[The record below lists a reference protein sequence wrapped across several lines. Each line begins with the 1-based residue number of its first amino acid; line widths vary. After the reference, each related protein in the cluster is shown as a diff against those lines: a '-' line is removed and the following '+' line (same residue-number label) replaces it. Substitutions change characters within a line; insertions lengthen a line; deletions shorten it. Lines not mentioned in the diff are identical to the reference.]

1 MSWFAK
7 KVIWI
12 WTATESPFHSPHK
25 LYGKIFQF
33 GVTNQQYQ
41 FLRLLS
47 QFSLHCYTR
56 CYVVCQ
62 CGNCSLPSAISAK
75 GLSPHPQSSGLTW
88 PLQLTQGSSDM
99 ASASYTKNTGISPTV
114 WLDSVSHHCESHNH
128 CVLHKITTCTH
139 RPFHYKSNNMFMDL
153 TKWFRNYSRPIYKLC
168 APSNCR

>member
-1 MSWFAK
+1 MASVAY
-7 KVIWI
+7 
-12 WTATESPFHSPHK
+12 TR
-25 LYGKIFQF
+25 QF
-33 GVTNQQYQ
+33 WHG
-41 FLRLLS
+41 LC
-47 QFSLHCYTR
+47 SLHKA
-56 CYVVCQ
+56 V
-62 CGNCSLPSAISAK
+62 
-75 GLSPHPQSSGLTW
+75 LTW
-88 PLQLTQGSSDM
+88 PLHPTQGSSDMASASYTRQFWHGLCSLHKAVLTWPLHLTQGSSDM

>member
-99 ASASYTKNTGISPTV
+99 ASVAYTRQFWHGLCSLHKAVLTWPLQLTQGSSDMASASYTRQFWHGLCI
-114 WLDSVSHHCESHNH
+114 
-128 CVLHKITTCTH
+128 LHKKH
-139 RPFHYKSNNMFMDL
+139 WH
-153 TKWFRNYSRPIYKLC
+153 
-168 APSNCR
+168 